1 MHDSVIQI
9 NGLVKK
15 YGDKSVINELD
26 LEIFKGECFGLLG
39 PNGAGKSS
47 TMQVLYGSNRMSAG
61 DVYILGLNVRRN
73 MKEIKSRI
81 GIVPQDDGL
90 DFDFNVRENLELFG
104 SYHQLK
110 GKQLQDKVE
119 DLLRLVRLEAY
130 ADSNIDALSGGMK
143 RRLAIARG
151 IINSPEIL
159 ILDEPT
165 TGLDPQ
171 ARIWIWEFIKNIKAE
186 GGTVFLS
193 THYMEEA
200 EQICDRIG
208 IMDKGKI
215 LSVGSPTHMIQN
227 HIGHQVVEVEV
238 DPKDIG
244 YYQGRLDANKLNY
257 QVIHN
262 HINVHLQKDQDPKKV
277 LDIIHGKKVTMRAP
291 SLNDVF
297 LKLAGHD
304 LRDEP
309 I

>member
-1 MHDSVIQI
+1 MSDSIIQI

-15 YGDKSVINELD
+15 FGDRSVINGLD
-26 LEIFKGECFGLLG
+26 LDIYKGECFGLLG

-47 TMQVLYGSNRMSAG
+47 TMQILYGSSRMSAG
-61 DVYILGLNVRRN
+61 DVYILGLNVRNN
-73 MKEIKSRI
+73 MKEIKTRI

-104 SYHQLK
+104 RYHFLK
-110 GKQLQDKVE
+110 DKYLKDKVD
-119 DLLRLVRLEAY
+119 DLLKTMRLESY
-130 ADSNIDALSGGMK
+130 AESNIESLSGGMK

-151 IINSPEIL
+151 IINNPEIL

-171 ARIWIWEFIKNIKAE
+171 ARIWIWEFIKKIKSE

-208 IMDKGKI
+208 ILDKGKI
-215 LSVGSPTHMIQN
+215 LTIGTPTELILK
-227 HIGHQVVEVEV
+227 HIGSNVVEFEI

-244 YYQGRLDANKLNY
+244 YYQGRLEANQMNY

-262 HINVHLQKDQDPKKV
+262 TINVHLQKNQDPKKV
-277 LDIIHGKKVTMRAP
+277 MEIVHGKKITMRSA

-309 I
+309 L